1 MTWKPAWPT
10 SVKVGPHA
18 INGKRPTR
26 DRLTGIDLIDLIA
39 LHAQNQATVELA
51 AATIGD
57 LSTGSRK
64 SSR

>member
-18 INGKRPTR
+18 INGKRPAR
-26 DRLTGIDLIDLIA
+26 DRLTGIDLIA